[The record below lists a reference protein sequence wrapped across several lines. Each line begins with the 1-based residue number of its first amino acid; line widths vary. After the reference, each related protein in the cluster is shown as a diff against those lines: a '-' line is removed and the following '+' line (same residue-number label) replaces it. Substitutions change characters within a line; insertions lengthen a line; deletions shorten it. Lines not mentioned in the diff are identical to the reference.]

1 MLTFPPFELCVNK
14 VVCHIV
20 NRHALTNTHLKKG
33 LGRLLLNSHNF
44 AALPMFTAEPTTNA
58 ASTNLRMLFQEIK
71 NEEVASSTKETT
83 AEIES
88 TELQEPTYV
97 LV

>member
-1 MLTFPPFELCVNK
+1 
-14 VVCHIV
+14 
-20 NRHALTNTHLKKG
+20 
-33 LGRLLLNSHNF
+33 
-44 AALPMFTAEPTTNA
+44 MFTAEPTTNA

-88 TELQEPTYV
+88 TELQEPISV